1 MSVNSSTFSI
11 NYIEQMEAQSNNLT
25 QAEQIECREQ
35 FNLSYTDVPL
45 EYAKNPVNIS
55 QGNDIN
61 NMLLYLN
68 LEPLVI
74 PLTELKQKKGYTR
87 MQQELCNTSS

>member
-1 MSVNSSTFSI
+1 MSVNSSTSPI

-25 QAEQIECREQ
+25 QAEQIECEEQ
-35 FNLSYTDVPL
+35 FNLFQTDVPL

-68 LEPLVI
+68 LKPLVI
-74 PLTELKQKKGYTR
+74 PLTELKQKKGYAR